1 MRLSSQRIVA
11 RRFAQASR
19 RETHMTLPG
28 RAKTHRA
35 NPCATGIDRNSRR
48 WRGRNRRFGMPCRCR
63 ARARGIRKRA
73 ARTRSTRRR
82 GRARTASAHRRR
94 CAPYVPSRNAC
105 AYSTTVERRSAAEN
119 RMRCR
124 RVVATRP
131 DRPPRPD
138 RLRPARPLIASSRY
152 WRSVPK
158 TLSPERNVSEHGKVS
173 FGRQWVRLAPWNGD
187 VDGSERAA
195 HAQRAVHAKRF

>member
-19 RETHMTLPG
+19 REAHMTLPG

-82 GRARTASAHRRR
+82 GRARTASARRRR

-105 AYSTTVERRSAAEN
+105 AYSTTVERRSAAEKPHALPP
-119 RMRCR
+119 RRC
-124 RVVATRP
+124 
-131 DRPPRPD
+131 DPPRPTAPPRPTPTCPPAD
-138 RLRPARPLIASSRY
+138 RLQPLLALGSKNIVAR
-152 WRSVPK
+152 K
-158 TLSPERNVSEHGKVS
+158 T
-173 FGRQWVRLAPWNGD
+173 
-187 VDGSERAA
+187 
-195 HAQRAVHAKRF
+195 RF

>member
-19 RETHMTLPG
+19 REAHMTLPE

-48 WRGRNRRFGMPCRCR
+48 WRGRNRRFGVPCRCR

-82 GRARTASAHRRR
+82 GRARTASARRRR
-94 CAPYVPSRNAC
+94 CAPYVPFAECMRLLYHSGASISSRK
-105 AYSTTVERRSAAEN
+105 TG
-119 RMRCR
+119 MRCC

-131 DRPPRPD
+131 DRPPPPRPTPTCPPAD
-138 RLRPARPLIASSRY
+138 RLQPLLALNSKNIVAR
-152 WRSVPK
+152 K
-158 TLSPERNVSEHGKVS
+158 T
-173 FGRQWVRLAPWNGD
+173 
-187 VDGSERAA
+187 
-195 HAQRAVHAKRF
+195 RF